1 MYRVRVLML
10 SPLGN
15 PKEIVTLCETREKS
29 EERVAF
35 YTERFSDKP
44 GFDVFIEEF
53 NDIEE

>member
-10 SPLGN
+10 SSLGN
-15 PKEIVTLCETREKS
+15 SKEIVTLCETKEKS

-44 GFDVFIEEF
+44 GFDIFVEEF
-53 NDIEE
+53 NDVEK